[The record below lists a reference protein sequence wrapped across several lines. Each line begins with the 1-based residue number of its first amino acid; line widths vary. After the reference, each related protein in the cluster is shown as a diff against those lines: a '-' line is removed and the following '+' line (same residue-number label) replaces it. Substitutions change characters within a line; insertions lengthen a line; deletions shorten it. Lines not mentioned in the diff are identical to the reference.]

1 MIRERNVGESDKFI
15 DVLTDELGVIEIS
28 VRGARK
34 GTSKSSSATQI
45 FAYSLFCVNKRGDRY
60 YLNSSEPIKIFYGL
74 RENIERLSLAMYF
87 ADIIKFTVSSEAP
100 SGNILRLF
108 LNSLH
113 MLANEKRDEA
123 LIKAI
128 FELRIMTKLG
138 FMPSIAVCEDC
149 AIYEA
154 EKFYFIL
161 DAGIL
166 KCSNCASEL
175 NQYSRVY
182 MLTPSTLKAMRH
194 IVFSELDSLFSFN
207 LKGDSLKLLGQ
218 ITEEYLILHTDI
230 RLKTLD
236 FYKQLKA

>member
-1 MIRERNVGESDKFI
+1 MGESDKFI
-15 DVLTDELGVIEIS
+15 DVLTDDFGVIEIS

-34 GTSKSSSATQI
+34 GTSKSSSATQL
-45 FAYSLFCVNKRGDRY
+45 FAYSLFCVNKRGERY
-60 YLNSSEPIKIFYGL
+60 YLNSIEPIKIFYGL
-74 RENIERLSLAMYF
+74 RENIDRLSLAMYF
-87 ADIIKFTVSSEAP
+87 ADIIKFTVSSESP

-113 MLANEKRDEA
+113 MLESEKRDET

-149 AIYEA
+149 AVYEA
-154 EKFYFIL
+154 EKFFFIL

-166 KCSNCASEL
+166 KCGNCASEIG
-175 NQYSRVY
+175 QSSRVY
-182 MLTPSTLKAMRH
+182 ALTPSTLKAMRH
-194 IVFSELDSLFSFN
+194 IVFADLDNIFSFN
-207 LKGDSLKLLGQ
+207 LKGESLKILEQ
-218 ITEEYLILHTDI
+218 ITEEYLILHIDI

>member
-15 DVLTDELGVIEIS
+15 DVLTDEYGVIEIS

-34 GTSKSSSATQI
+34 GTSKSSSATQL

-60 YLNSSEPIKIFYGL
+60 YLNSSEPIKIFYNL
-74 RENIERLSLAMYF
+74 RENIEILSLAMYL
-87 ADIIKFTVSSEAP
+87 ADVIKISVSSEMP

-113 MLANEKRDEA
+113 MLMNEKRDET

-138 FMPSIAVCEDC
+138 FMPSIAVCDNC
-149 AIYEA
+149 AVYND

-166 KCSNCASEL
+166 KCNKCAFDLSEYR
-175 NQYSRVY
+175 QVY
-182 MLTPSTLKAMRH
+182 TLTPSTLRAMRH
-194 IVFSELDSLFSFN
+194 IVFSELDDLFLFN

-218 ITEEYLILHTDI
+218 IAEEYLILHTDI
-230 RLKTLD
+230 RPRTLN
-236 FYKQLKA
+236 FYKQIKS